1 MVIRGVNVGRPYR
14 FSPFFD
20 RTNNPASG
28 YQGGKNGAPGI
39 YELSDGRRPNPK
51 ATVWVDPDTDIIM
64 GLPGGGGYGDPLD
77 RDPRAVRDD
86 VLDELV
92 SPERA
97 REDYGVVLTPDL
109 EIDWEAT
116 DRLRAERRA
125 G

>member
-1 MVIRGVNVGRPYR
+1 P
-14 FSPFFD
+14 
-20 RTNNPASG
+20 
-28 YQGGKNGAPGI
+28 
-39 YELSDGRRPNPK
+39 SDGRRTNHK
-51 ATVWVDPDTDIIM
+51 ATVWVDPDTNIIM
-64 GLPGGGGYGDPLD
+64 GLTGGGGYGDPLD